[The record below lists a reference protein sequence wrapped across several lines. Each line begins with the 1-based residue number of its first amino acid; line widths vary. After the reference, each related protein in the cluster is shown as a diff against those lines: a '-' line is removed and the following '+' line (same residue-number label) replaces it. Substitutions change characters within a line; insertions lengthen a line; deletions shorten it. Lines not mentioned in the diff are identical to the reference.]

1 MSKTQSQQGLVRVSQ
16 SPEGTL
22 ALGVDI
28 GKCLI
33 GGLTIGLVGPLG
45 AGKTQLI
52 KGIAVGNGLNDERQ
66 VTSPTFTLVQEYP
79 GRFTLFHLD
88 VYRLSKPGEFAG
100 LGVMEMIRPDSVVLV
115 EWADRVADELPGD
128 SLWATLEV
136 TGDAQRRL
144 SLRAG
149 GPFSADQLDRLRQ
162 RLG

>member
-1 MSKTQSQQGLVRVSQ
+1 MSEVQSRQALAWVSH
-16 SPEGTL
+16 SPEETL
-22 ALGVDI
+22 LLGVEI
-28 GKCLI
+28 GKGLM

-52 KGIAVGNGLNDERQ
+52 KGIAVGNGLKDDRE

-149 GPFSADQLDRLRQ
+149 GPFSALQLDRLREP
-162 RLG
+162 LG